1 MFLIVK
7 RKYCNSIFSFSSLSV
22 ASAADRSRGQCK
34 VAAKTLKFKSI
45 SGARRFVVLQINR
58 ATSGRRRQIDAVTGQ
73 TLLVGADPQGQ
84 CIRVVSWNNGYI
96 CKLPK
101 AYIQNTSIFFFSFQQ
116 HIFFLHSFRQLFV
129 MNSIIY
135 CNYFYHYHFKGKK
148 RQQLVV

>member
-101 AYIQNTSIFFFSFQQ
+101 AYIQNTSIFFFFISTTYLLSTLISTTICDEFYY
-116 HIFFLHSFRQLFV
+116 LLQLLL
-129 MNSIIY
+129 S
-135 CNYFYHYHFKGKK
+135 
-148 RQQLVV
+148 LSL